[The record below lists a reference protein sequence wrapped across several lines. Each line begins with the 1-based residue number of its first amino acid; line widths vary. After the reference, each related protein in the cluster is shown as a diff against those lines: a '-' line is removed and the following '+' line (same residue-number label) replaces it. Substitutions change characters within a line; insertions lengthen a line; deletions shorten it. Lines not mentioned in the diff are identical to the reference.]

1 MSDEPPFDDDELIND
16 YYEED
21 VPEDYEDE
29 YLDELMEENQQVTN
43 DAESKDENVQS
54 MLKAADVSTPHPIS
68 SPSKKR
74 IKVSDSEKNV
84 EQIPMVNS
92 NNESD
97 QLKATDAPSTVIMPK
112 SEILERDLYGFERL
126 VPALCL

>member
-29 YLDELMEENQQVTN
+29 YLDEIMEENQQVTN
-43 DAESKDENVQS
+43 AYYDAESKGENVQN
-54 MLKAADVSTPHPIS
+54 MLKVADVPTPQHIS

-74 IKVSDSEKNV
+74 IKVSNSEKNV
-84 EQIPMVNS
+84 EQIPMVTT
-92 NNESD
+92 D
-97 QLKATDAPSTVIMPK
+97 RLKATDAPSTVIMPK
-112 SEILERDLYGFERL
+112 SEILDRDLYGFERL
-126 VPALCL
+126 VSALCL